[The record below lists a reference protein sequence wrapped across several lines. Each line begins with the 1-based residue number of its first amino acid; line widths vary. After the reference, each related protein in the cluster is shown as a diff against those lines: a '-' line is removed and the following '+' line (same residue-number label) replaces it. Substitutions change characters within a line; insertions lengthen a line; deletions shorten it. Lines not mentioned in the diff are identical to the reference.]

1 MTVTHFFVSVICG
14 GVVVVKLIV
23 VGNIELK
30 VRVVIRLGVGIV
42 RRPTPP
48 DRKLGAWGATRRR
61 ARQRG
66 SGTAKTISEMSSCCH
81 DGCAVV
87 WVARSLLPRP
97 EKGASSAAPQQHTRF
112 RHQWQ

>member
-1 MTVTHFFVSVICG
+1 MTITHFFVSVICG

-48 DRKLGAWGATRRR
+48 DRKLDAWGPPA
-61 ARQRG
+61 AALA
-66 SGTAKTISEMSSCCH
+66 SGEA
-81 DGCAVV
+81 A
-87 WVARSLLPRP
+87 LPRP
-97 EKGASSAAPQQHTRF
+97 FPR
-112 RHQWQ
+112 